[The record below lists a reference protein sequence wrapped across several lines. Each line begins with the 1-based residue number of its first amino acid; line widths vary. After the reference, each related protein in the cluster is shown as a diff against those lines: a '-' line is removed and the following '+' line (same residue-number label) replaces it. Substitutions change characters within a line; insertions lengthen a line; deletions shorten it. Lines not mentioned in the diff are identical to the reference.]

1 MHIRC
6 LCAALP
12 PTLLHD
18 EPSIEVMT
26 LMDLERITGVIDVD
40 APEARFKARSG
51 VGTDAWPRV
60 NRLT

>member
-1 MHIRC
+1 
-6 LCAALP
+6 
-12 PTLLHD
+12 
-18 EPSIEVMT
+18 MT